1 MTNDQNDFSSDEIR
15 RQLRES
21 DTEHND
27 AMPAWNEA
35 LEIILDPETNA
46 TEDEKAQ
53 FLGLPA
59 RRAFLVGGSVL
70 AGSAFLAACKK
81 PKEQTTVTGST
92 LPKPSVTTTTAPG
105 SQATNQILL
114 RTAQSIEVLAV
125 NVYQKAIDSGL
136 VKTSSLVDMMKVFQ
150 SQHREHG
157 ASLDAPIK
165 AAGGTVVTTANEYLM
180 KNTVDKALAELT
192 DEKSV
197 LALAR
202 EVETIAAQTYTK
214 ASYVL
219 TLPLLRQASMS
230 IGAVEARHIA
240 VLNAALGYT
249 VVPLATMPTRLA
261 INPKG
266 YVTA

>member
-1 MTNDQNDFSSDEIR
+1 MTNDRNDYSSDEIR

-27 AMPAWNEA
+27 AMHAWNDA
-35 LEIILDPETNA
+35 LEIILDPATDA
-46 TEDEKAQ
+46 TEDEKAH

-70 AGSAFLAACKK
+70 AGSAFLAACTK
-81 PKEQTTVTGST
+81 PKQQTPVTGST
-92 LPKPSVTTTTAPG
+92 VPKSSVTTTTAPG
-105 SQATNQILL
+105 SEANNKILL
-114 RTAQSIEVLAV
+114 RTAQSLEVLAV
-125 NVYQKAIDSGL
+125 DVYQKAIESGL
-136 VKTSSLVDMMKVFQ
+136 VTTPSLVDMMKLFQ

-157 ASLDAPIK
+157 AALDAPIK
-165 AAGGTVVTTANEYLM
+165 AAGGTVVTTANGYLM
-180 KNTVDKALAELT
+180 ANTVDKALSELT

-202 EVETIAAQTYTK
+202 DVESIAAQTYTK

-219 TLPLLRQASMS
+219 TLPALRQASMS
-230 IGAVEARHIA
+230 IGAVEARHIT

-261 INPKG
+261 IDPKG
-266 YVTA
+266 YITA

>member
-1 MTNDQNDFSSDEIR
+1 MTNDRNDFSSDEIR

-27 AMPAWNEA
+27 AMPAWNDA
-35 LEIILDPETNA
+35 LEIIFDPETNA
-46 TEDEKAQ
+46 TEDEKAH

-70 AGSAFLAACKK
+70 AGSAFLAACKQK
-81 PKEQTTVTGST
+81 KKQTAVTGTT

-105 SQATNQILL
+105 SAENNKILL

-125 NVYQKAIDSGL
+125 DVYQKAIDSGL
-136 VKTSSLVDMMKVFQ
+136 VKTASLVDMMKLFQ

-157 ASLDAPIK
+157 ASLDTPIK
-165 AAGGTVVTTANEYLM
+165 AAGGTSVTTANEYLM
-180 KNTVDKALAELT
+180 KNVIDKALSELT

-202 EVETIAAQTYTK
+202 EVESVAAQTYTK

-219 TLPLLRQASMS
+219 TTPPLRQASMA
-230 IGAVEARHIA
+230 IGAVEARHIT
-240 VLNAALGYT
+240 VLNAALGFT
-249 VVPLATMPTRLA
+249 IVPLATMPTRLA
-261 INPKG
+261 IDPKG